1 VVSKIP
7 ELLKAIM
14 THRRRFLFCALGGAG
29 LAAIGWRRETF
40 SAEPSPG
47 DLLEVRRSSH
57 AMGSQ
62 VHCTV
67 YAATRAQGEEA
78 IDAAF
83 AAIDRVESVMSLY
96 RPDSQLC
103 QLNRSGTLSR
113 PDPDLLDVLQL
124 AAEISRRSDGAFDI
138 TVQPL
143 WELHARHARLGSHPS
158 PQEIKDACQY
168 VNWQAVHIEEE
179 GIWLEGGAQ
188 ITLNGIA
195 QGHAADAACRALR
208 THGILHAILDAG
220 EIRPLGRHA
229 ERNHWQVG
237 IQHPRQRG
245 DLLGLARLDGR
256 CMATSGD
263 YETTF
268 TRDHRSHHLF
278 NPRTGHAALACASV
292 SVMAPTAAQA
302 DALSTACFVLGIE
315 RGMELIRDTPQADAL
330 FVARDGQLTRSEH
343 FPLQLS

>member
-1 VVSKIP
+1 
-7 ELLKAIM
+7 M

-29 LAAIGWRRETF
+29 LAAITWRRGTF

-47 DLLEVRRSSH
+47 DLHEVSRSSR

-67 YAATRAQGEEA
+67 YAASRAQGEEA

-83 AAIDRVESVMSLY
+83 AAIERVESVMSLY
-96 RPDSQLC
+96 RSDSQLC
-103 QLNRSGTLSR
+103 RLNRSGTLSR
-113 PDPDLLDVLQL
+113 PDPELLDVLQL

-138 TVQPL
+138 SVQPL
-143 WELHARHARLGSHPS
+143 WELHARHARLGSQPS
-158 PQEIKDACQY
+158 PQEIKAACQY

-208 THGILHAILDAG
+208 AHGIRHAILDAG
-220 EIRPLGRHA
+220 EICPLGKHV
-229 ERNHWQVG
+229 ERDHWQVG
-237 IQHPRQRG
+237 IKHPRQPG
-245 DLLGLARLDGR
+245 GLLGLAQLDGR

-268 TRDHRSHHLF
+268 TGDHSSHHLF
-278 NPRTGHAALACASV
+278 DPRTGRSALACASV
-292 SVMAPTAAQA
+292 SVMAPAAAQA
-302 DALSTACFVLGIE
+302 DALSTACFVLGLE
-315 RGMELIRDTPQADAL
+315 RGMELIRATPQADAL
-330 FVARDGQLTRSEH
+330 FVARDGQLTRSEN
-343 FPLQLS
+343 FPIQIS